1 MHAMCFNSYERLQF
15 PSVFQRVMPAS
26 GILPCMPIALS
37 QLVEDIDLQTVLIAE
52 QVACTKQL
60 QAESRL
66 FT

>member
-1 MHAMCFNSYERLQF
+1 
-15 PSVFQRVMPAS
+15 
-26 GILPCMPIALS
+26 MPIALS

-52 QVACTKQL
+52 QVARTKQL